1 MSTFARRLATFS
13 IGLMLTAASAGSAL
27 SQKKYDVGATDT
39 EIKIG
44 NIVPYSGPASA
55 YGVFGRTFAAYV
67 KKINAEGGINGR
79 KIIFISYDDAYS
91 PPKTVEQARKLVESD
106 EVLLIFGS
114 LGTPTN
120 SAIHQYMNSRKV
132 PQLFVTTSATKWNDP
147 KNFPWTIGF
156 GVSYQAEAR
165 IYASYILK
173 NYPGKTMGVLYQND
187 DFGKDYVIGLHDGL
201 GEQARSLIKTEVSY
215 DTSEPT
221 IDSKVVRIRD
231 TSPDIFV
238 NITTPKFAAQAIRKL
253 AELKWSPIHI
263 LSGTA
268 NSIGAVLKPAG
279 LENSQGILS
288 ASPQKDVDDPE
299 LKDDPGVVEWRTFM
313 TRWYPDGDQD
323 DGFTRN
329 AFLLAKGL
337 EQTLRQ
343 CGDDLTREN
352 VMRQA
357 AHLDFEIGLLIPGV
371 RVKTSPTDF
380 GPLKQLQMMRF
391 EGHRW
396 VRFGPIF
403 SAEIGG

>member
-1 MSTFARRLATFS
+1 
-13 IGLMLTAASAGSAL
+13 
-27 SQKKYDVGATDT
+27 V
-39 EIKIG
+39 
-44 NIVPYSGPASA
+44 V
-55 YGVFGRTFAAYV
+55 
-67 KKINAEGGINGR
+67 
-79 KIIFISYDDAYS
+79 FISYDDAYS

-165 IYASYILK
+165 IYASYIL
-173 NYPGKTMGVLYQND
+173 NNFPGKTIGVLYQND

-201 GEQARSLIKTEVSY
+201 GERARTLIKTEVSY

-221 IDSKVVRIRD
+221 IDSKMVRIRD
-231 TSPDIFV
+231 ANPDIFV

-253 AELKWSPIHI
+253 AELKWTPIHI
-263 LSGTA
+263 LSSTA

-337 EQTLRQ
+337 ERTLRQ

-371 RVKTSPTDF
+371 RVKTSSTDF

-396 VRFGPIF
+396 VRFGPIL